1 MKSGCSCK
9 TLEAKSVSLDWSCS
23 ASSGVALSLR
33 TPTIFRLAPGS
44 SMNLKPGLKFAI
56 GCTARL

>member
-1 MKSGCSCK
+1 MESGCSCK
-9 TLEAKSVSLDWSCS
+9 TLEAKSVSLNWSCL

-44 SMNLKPGLKFAI
+44 SINLLDLPLVAP
-56 GCTARL
+56 